1 MIRNALILSLSL
13 FSSAVLA
20 AGPVKIE
27 PQFPEGRVSL
37 VKTEQNNVTDAAG
50 MRIVQVHVQ
59 EIQEEVLESRK
70 GAARIQLTYMRQAM
84 RTESPMG
91 SMNFDSAV
99 EGSAALDP
107 SFAMLSGIVG
117 QSFQVWLERD
127 LSVREIQGS
136 ERLIQRI
143 RESAPE
149 NLPAGAL
156 EAVEATFKPDAL
168 AKMVNQKNDMFP

>member
-70 GAARIQLTYMRQAM
+70 
-84 RTESPMG
+84 
-91 SMNFDSAV
+91 V
-99 EGSAALDP
+99 C
-107 SFAMLSGIVG
+107 
-117 QSFQVWLERD
+117 
-127 LSVREIQGS
+127 
-136 ERLIQRI
+136 
-143 RESAPE
+143 
-149 NLPAGAL
+149 
-156 EAVEATFKPDAL
+156 
-168 AKMVNQKNDMFP
+168 